1 MERLR
6 SCTSSAVI
14 SKLKSAFAR
23 HGIAETVISDNG
35 PCYSSEEFRRFADA
49 WDFTHI
55 TTSPRYPRSN
65 GLAERTVQT
74 AKRIL
79 DKTMAENKDLY
90 LALLEYRNTPVDNLQ
105 SPAQLLMSR
114 RLRSILPMTGKQLQP
129 HVAPQTAVHERR
141 EACQHRQQTYY
152 NRTTRPLSHLPVGT
166 PIRFWQEDGSWRP
179 ATVTQHADT
188 HRSYYIQTRD
198 GQTLRRNRWHL
209 RESRE
214 TSHTNSTQN
223 TNTHASHAL
232 PLHADTS
239 QHTNTHVRRIHV
251 EGDRRPNRKH
261 HSDGVVKC

>member
-1 MERLR
+1 MVSQRLSSATVHATALR
-6 SCTSSAVI
+6 SSA
-14 SKLKSAFAR
+14 
-23 HGIAETVISDNG
+23 
-35 PCYSSEEFRRFADA
+35 
-49 WDFTHI
+49 
-55 TTSPRYPRSN
+55 TSPMRGTSHTPPRAHAIHGAF

-79 DKTMAENKDLY
+79 DKTKAENKDPY
-90 LALLEYRNTPVDNLQ
+90 LALLEYRNAPVDNLQ

-129 HVAPQTAVHERR
+129 RVALQTAVHERR

-166 PIRFWQEDGSWRP
+166 PIRFRQEDGSWRP

-188 HRSYYIQTRD
+188 HRNYYIQTRD

-214 TSHTNSTQN
+214 TSHTDNTQN
-223 TNTHASHAL
+223 TNTHASHTL
-232 PLHADTS
+232 PSHADNT
-239 QHTNTHVRRIHV
+239 QHTNTHVRRIQPPHP
-251 EGDRRPNRKH
+251 ELENHIQPESQPQQQQPGYTTRSGRIIRPRQVL
-261 HSDGVVKC
+261 DL